1 MFGLGA
7 ATRIYVA
14 VGPTDMRKGF
24 EGLFGLV
31 KERLGLSPLSG
42 HLFLF
47 ANARRNRLKVL
58 YWDGTGLWICS
69 KRLERGRFSW
79 PAEGD
84 ENGKVQLSYEELAL
98 LVGGIEL
105 GRTRRKN
112 WYRREEF
119 LSVENFGENA
129 AN

>member
-69 KRLERGRFSW
+69 KTNAPQCPQRLLTGS
-79 PAEGD
+79 
-84 ENGKVQLSYEELAL
+84 LSISSILW
-98 LVGGIEL
+98 
-105 GRTRRKN
+105 TD
-112 WYRREEF
+112 F
-119 LSVENFGENA
+119 
-129 AN
+129 

>member
-14 VGPTDMRKGF
+14 VGATDMRKGF

-105 GRTRRKN
+105 GRARRKN
-112 WYRREEF
+112 WYRREES
-119 LSVENFGENA
+119 LSAENFAENA
-129 AN
+129 GN

>member
-14 VGPTDMRKGF
+14 VGATDMRKGF

-47 ANARRNRLKVL
+47 ANGRRNRLKVL

-112 WYRREEF
+112 WYRREDF
-119 LSVENFGENA
+119 LSAENFGENA
-129 AN
+129 GN